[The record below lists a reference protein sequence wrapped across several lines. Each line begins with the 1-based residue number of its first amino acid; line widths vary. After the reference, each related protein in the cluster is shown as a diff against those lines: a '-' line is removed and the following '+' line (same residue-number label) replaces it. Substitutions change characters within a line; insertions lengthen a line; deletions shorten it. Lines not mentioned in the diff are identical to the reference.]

1 MNSLQQFYRLSCIG
15 YVLIKHGLDEIVLE
29 TPLFRSLRFLIFFS
43 ALRWKAKLKKPRGVR
58 IREALEELGP
68 IFVKFGQVLST
79 RMDILPEDIIQEL
92 VKLQDQVPSFSGD
105 TAEKLAEKALGKPLT
120 AVFNTFDKKP
130 LASASIAQ
138 VHAATTLEGKEVVV
152 KILRPNI
159 DKVIQR
165 DVALMQQLAK
175 WTDRYW
181 KKAKSFRP
189 KDIVQ
194 EFKRSITEEL
204 DLMRE
209 AANASQLKRNFQQS
223 NLLYIPE
230 IYWPLSR
237 KNLLVME
244 RIYGIPISNLNALK
258 EKGVDFKILSERIV
272 NIFFTQVF
280 RDCFFHADL
289 HPGNLLV
296 CTENPKMPSYIAVDF
311 GIIGTLGPD
320 DQRYLAENFLAF
332 FKRDYRRVAELHI
345 ESGWVPHK
353 TKVDEFES
361 AVRTVCEPI
370 FERPLK
376 ELSLGQTL
384 LNLFQIAHRFK
395 MNIQPQFMLLQKTL
409 LNVEGLGRQ
418 LYPELDLWH
427 TARPVLESWMKTQM
441 GPKSFIR
448 QLKLNG
454 PYWLEKLPLVP
465 ELFYK
470 ALHQLS
476 KEEPQPPI
484 EMPKK
489 QSVYSA
495 FGLGVLVG
503 VMMVLICVYIQ
514 HAGFIR

>member
-1 MNSLQQFYRLSCIG
+1 MNSVQQFYRLGCIAF
-15 YVLIKHGLDEIVLE
+15 VLLKHGLDEIVLE
-29 TPLFRSLRFLIFFS
+29 THLFRPLRFFVFFS
-43 ALRWKAKLKKPRGVR
+43 PARWNGKLRKPRGIR

-79 RMDILPEDIIQEL
+79 RMDMLPEDIIQEL
-92 VKLQDQVPSFSGD
+92 VKLQDQVSPFSGD
-105 TAEKLAEKALGKPLT
+105 KAEAMTLQALGKPMAT
-120 AVFNTFDKKP
+120 VFQCFDKTP

-138 VHAATTLEGKEVVV
+138 VHAAILLDGREVVV

-159 DKVIQR
+159 EKVITR
-165 DVALMQQLAK
+165 DVALMQQVARLA
-175 WTDRYW
+175 DRYW
-181 KKAKSFRP
+181 KQAKNFRP
-189 KDIVQ
+189 KDIVL
-194 EFKRSITEEL
+194 EFKRSVTEEL

-230 IYWPLSR
+230 IHWALSR
-237 KNLLVME
+237 KNILVME
-244 RIYGIPISNLNALK
+244 RIYGIPISNIRALK
-258 EKGVDFKILSERIV
+258 QKGVDFKVLSERIV

-296 CTENPKMPSYIAVDF
+296 AAENPKMPSYIAVDF
-311 GIIGTLGPD
+311 GIIGTLGPQ

-353 TKVDEFES
+353 TRIDEFEA

-376 ELSLGQTL
+376 ELSIAQTL

-418 LYPELDLWH
+418 LYPELDLWQS
-427 TARPVLESWMKTQM
+427 ARPVLESWMKNQM
-441 GPKSFIR
+441 GPKSFMR
-448 QLKLNG
+448 ELKHNG
-454 PYWLEKLPLVP
+454 PYWLEKLPLLP
-465 ELFYK
+465 ELLYK
-470 ALHQLS
+470 ALHQLA
-476 KEEPQPPI
+476 KEQNVPVVE
-484 EMPKK
+484 EHK
-489 QSVYSA
+489 SYTTYYA
-495 FGLGVLVG
+495 FCMGLVLGIILFWVS
-503 VMMVLICVYIQ
+503 LSLK
-514 HAGFIR
+514 